1 MQTLFSEQMK
11 QKLCITKN
19 LGMPQFQFQSELEK
33 PGLCSWSG
41 LQPQANCQ
49 GEHPAPHGGRIYV
62 FIQDVWNVM
71 ILARFQDTEEGAEAT
86 FIYTPFNLL
95 VVNEVLM
102 TVKQGRIWTRERE
115 PCALW

>member
-1 MQTLFSEQMK
+1 
-11 QKLCITKN
+11 
-19 LGMPQFQFQSELEK
+19 
-33 PGLCSWSG
+33 
-41 LQPQANCQ
+41 
-49 GEHPAPHGGRIYV
+49 
-62 FIQDVWNVM
+62 M

-86 FIYTPFNLL
+86 FIYTPFNLF